1 MQRTATL
8 LGAAVT
14 LTLASVFAFAQ
25 PAADAGA
32 PAPTASAA
40 VASASA
46 ASSAAAA
53 VPPTSSVAPSTSAP
67 APPAPAPTASAP
79 AVDGPTY
86 AVRLRDLE
94 SRVDELKEQIRRSHT
109 RLAILSD
116 TIMSGGVA
124 GSRSEIQLV
133 NEMSG
138 AFRLIKALFI
148 VDGAVQYNTGDE
160 SGAMADKK
168 EIAIFNG
175 AINPG
180 DHTIS
185 VVLNFQ
191 GHGFGLFTYLRGY
204 KFEVKSSHS
213 FTALEGKNVL
223 ITAVAHE
230 KGGVTTPLEQRP
242 SIEWREKVSA
252 LTPAQVGKG
261 TTPPQL
267 GAQK

>member
-1 MQRTATL
+1 
-8 LGAAVT
+8 
-14 LTLASVFAFAQ
+14 
-25 PAADAGA
+25 
-32 PAPTASAA
+32 
-40 VASASA
+40 
-46 ASSAAAA
+46 
-53 VPPTSSVAPSTSAP
+53 
-67 APPAPAPTASAP
+67 
-79 AVDGPTY
+79 VDGPTY
-86 AVRLRDLE
+86 AVRLRGLE

-109 RLAILSD
+109 RLAIVAD
-116 TIMSGGVA
+116 TITSGGVA
-124 GSRSEIQLV
+124 GSRSDIQLT

-138 AFRLIKALFI
+138 AFKLVKTLFI
-148 VDGAVQYNTGDE
+148 LDGAVQYNVSDE

-175 AINPG
+175 AVNPG

-223 ITAVAHE
+223 VTAVAHE

-242 SIEWREKVSA
+242 SIEWREKVTT
-252 LTPAQVGKG
+252 LTPAQVGRG

-267 GAQK
+267 GAAK

>member
-46 ASSAAAA
+46 ASSAATA